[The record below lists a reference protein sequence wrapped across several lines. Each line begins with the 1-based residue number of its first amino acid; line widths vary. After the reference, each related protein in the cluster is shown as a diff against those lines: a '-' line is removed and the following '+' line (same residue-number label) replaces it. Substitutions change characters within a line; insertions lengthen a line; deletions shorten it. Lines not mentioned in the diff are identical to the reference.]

1 MSEDVSGSSSTFQE
15 ICTLENQIHRVEM
28 NLMEAQHIKKKY
40 RIIQSNLLEDSI
52 AFESTLMRIEE
63 AIKKQESEMIHLK
76 VRAGAQVRCET
87 TDRQIAYCI
96 MRFRFPHQC
105 CLGFRSSGMW
115 HCVLGER
122 VLTFCRTVVPS
133 HSCSDIPRYGYQEL
147 LTKRHSVTS
156 HKTIDVLCYRQYMA
170 RHWGY
175 ETVQEAYC

>member
-52 AFESTLMRIEE
+52 AFESTLVKIEE

-87 TDRQIAYCI
+87 TDRQVACCI
-96 MRFRFPHQC
+96 MRFRFPQRC
-105 CLGFRSSGMW
+105 CLGFRSSGM
-115 HCVLGER
+115 
-122 VLTFCRTVVPS
+122 
-133 HSCSDIPRYGYQEL
+133 
-147 LTKRHSVTS
+147 
-156 HKTIDVLCYRQYMA
+156 
-170 RHWGY
+170 
-175 ETVQEAYC
+175 